1 MPGEIAVQAAG
12 DGPGGVPFGPG
23 ARTGAQPADL
33 GPESL
38 SASEQQPDSDSGTGR
53 LALRGLASVDDAL
66 LAARTKLAVAET
78 RLAESHDE
86 AQSIISDAVEQAS
99 LISARADQDAQEL
112 LGESHQQAAELT
124 AAAEAAAAKLRR
136 EADLMMAD
144 AETGSRRLRE
154 RMTDDLAQQL
164 ATHEATLQAGL
175 AAHEVHLART
185 SAETEELVARQ
196 QAQAKAAAETVRQS
210 ATRELENS
218 RLDAVTSR
226 SEAAAEAR
234 YVLET
239 ARADAAREIAAAA
252 DQTKWTQQIIV
263 GLLEAADLDAQ
274 RVRRST
280 RVESAAAIRRTH
292 GRLAQILATAR
303 LRVGARQSAAE
314 REAQVM
320 GREAAATL
328 DRAAVDAIQIR
339 EEAAAD
345 ARRIVGEA
353 QDTAAARLDR
363 AERRLLEAESG
374 ARAVREQVAAE
385 LAKAQREIHELRRAA
400 KAEEAEAIGAARTE
414 ADAVR
419 TSSRRLLAEAKA
431 ELAALSAQRDAIA
444 GELGSLSGVID
455 ALAVSDAP
463 ESARAKELDREPP
476 PQPVVAERDTAA
488 RPNRPLSHSAEP
500 VTGEIPRI
508 TSEHDQPTS
517 LLDEMKRSE

>member
-12 DGPGGVPFGPG
+12 DGAGGVPFGPG
-23 ARTGAQPADL
+23 ARTGPQPADL
-33 GPESL
+33 GPEL
-38 SASEQQPDSDSGTGR
+38 PPASEQRPDSESGTGL
-53 LALRGLASVDDAL
+53 LALQGLASIDDAL

-99 LISARADQDAQEL
+99 LISARADQDAQDL
-112 LGESHQQAAELT
+112 LSESRQQAAELT
-124 AAAEAAAAKLRR
+124 ASAEAAAAKTRR

-154 RMTDDLAQQL
+154 RMTEDLAQQL
-164 ATHEATLQAGL
+164 ATHEAKLHSSLAGHQAD
-175 AAHEVHLART
+175 LART
-185 SAETEELVARQ
+185 SAEAEELVARQ
-196 QAQAKAAAETVRQS
+196 QAQANVAAETMLQS
-210 ATRELENS
+210 ATRELENA

-226 SEAAAEAR
+226 SEVAAEAR

-252 DQTKWTQQIIV
+252 EQTKWTQQIIV

-274 RVRRST
+274 RIRRSASL
-280 RVESAAAIRRTH
+280 ESAAAIRRTH

-303 LRVGARQSAAE
+303 LRIVARQNGAE
-314 REAQVM
+314 RDAQVL

-345 ARRIVGEA
+345 SRRIVTEA

-385 LAKAQREIHELRRAA
+385 LTKAQREIHELRRAA
-400 KAEEAEAIGAARTE
+400 KAEEAEAVGAARAE

-444 GELGSLSGVID
+444 GELGNLSGVID

-463 ESARAKELDREPP
+463 EPARAKQPDREP
-476 PQPVVAERDTAA
+476 
-488 RPNRPLSHSAEP
+488 AEP

-508 TSEHDQPTS
+508 TSENKQPTS
-517 LLDEMKRSE
+517 LLDEMMRSE